1 MPAPSAKS
9 ATGPAE
15 ARPPASPP
23 PPLHPLLIDDVVR
36 AALQE
41 DLGRAGDITSAALF
55 PPDQTAQAALT
66 IREAGTLAGLD
77 VVSAV
82 FRLLDPAVT
91 IARHLADGTT
101 VAANTPA
108 ATLMGPARSL
118 LTGERVA
125 LNFFGRMS
133 GIATL
138 TAAYV
143 AKLEGLPTRIAC
155 TRKTTPGLRLFE
167 KYAVRAGGGRNHRF
181 GLDDAVMIKDNHIAV
196 AGSIAEAL
204 ARVRA
209 EVGHTV
215 TLEVEADTLEQ
226 ASEAAEEGADVILLD
241 NMDLETLRAAVSRIA
256 GRAITEASGGV
267 SLETVRAIAE
277 TGVDVISV
285 GALTH
290 SARVLDVAFDMPP
303 AAPR

>member
-55 PPDQTAQAALT
+55 PPDQTAQASLT

-77 VVSAV
+77 VVSTV

-226 ASEAAEEGADVILLD
+226 ASEAADQGADVILLD

-290 SARVLDVAFDMPP
+290 SARVLD
-303 AAPR
+303 